1 MNTNTAEQ
9 TLTALKQEQAGLPEQ
24 LKAAVNAMRS
34 SEVKRIKQ
42 RQDELDDEILSAE
55 MDLVN
60 AQLAD
65 LPSAQEMARRGR
77 QAQAQL
83 AQAEQEHTAAV
94 EKLIAARTLV
104 NADMV
109 VSISTS
115 QERDRLLRAKA
126 ELEIRF
132 AVASGETVYVD
143 MAGNRVKTPGSYP
156 GGATTPHAETAVSPF
171 AGRSEVNRTQPGV
184 QRLRPFSGAN
194 T

>member
-1 MNTNTAEQ
+1 MNVQTAEQ
-9 TLTALKQEQAGLPEQ
+9 ALAVLKEEQAGLPDQ

-34 SEVKRIKQ
+34 SEVKRLKA
-42 RQDELDDEILSAE
+42 RQSELDDEILSAE
-55 MDLVN
+55 MALVK
-60 AQLAD
+60 LRIDD
-65 LPSAQEMARRGR
+65 LPSAQELARRGR

-83 AQAEQEHTAAV
+83 EQAEQEHKAAV
-94 EKLIAARTLV
+94 ERLIAARTLV

-143 MAGNRVKTPGSYP
+143 MAGNRVKPPGSYAE
-156 GGATTPHAETAVSPF
+156 GDTTPHALTAVSPF
-171 AGRSEVNRTQPGV
+171 AGRSEVNRTQPSV
-184 QRLRPFSGAN
+184 QRFRPFNGAN

>member
-1 MNTNTAEQ
+1 MNVQTAEQ
-9 TLTALKQEQAGLPEQ
+9 TLDALKQEQAGLPEQ

-34 SEVKRIKQ
+34 SEVKRIKL
-42 RQDELDDEILSAE
+42 RQDELADEILSAE

-65 LPSAQEMARRGR
+65 LPSAQELARRGR

-83 AQAEQEHTAAV
+83 EQAEQEHKAAV

-143 MAGNRVKTPGSYP
+143 MVGNRVKAPGSYTE
-156 GGATTPHAETAVSPF
+156 GDTTPHALTAVSPF
-171 AGRSEVNRTQPGV
+171 AGRSEVNRTQPSV
-184 QRLRPFSGAN
+184 QRFRPFSGA
-194 T
+194 TT

>member
-83 AQAEQEHTAAV
+83 EQAEQEHKAAV

-171 AGRSEVNRTQPGV
+171 AGRSEVNRTQPSV
-184 QRLRPFSGAN
+184 QRFRPFNGAN